1 MQPIDSILIFFFFL
15 QNSLYHITHSIKLV
29 TAVMYFFRI
38 LDLVFLLLT
47 HRQTLQKC

>member
-1 MQPIDSILIFFFFL
+1 MQPIDSILIFFIFL
-15 QNSLYHITHSIKLV
+15 QNSFYHIIHSIKLV
-29 TAVMYFFRI
+29 TAVMYFFRS